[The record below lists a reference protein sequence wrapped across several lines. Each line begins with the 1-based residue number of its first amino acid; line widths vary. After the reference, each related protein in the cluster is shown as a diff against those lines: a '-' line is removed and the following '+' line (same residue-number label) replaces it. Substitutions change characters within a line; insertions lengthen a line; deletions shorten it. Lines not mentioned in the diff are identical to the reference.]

1 MCRRQVSDRKGYEG
15 AWVLNVPPVRVR
27 RTGASA
33 RIAIGRARVCSTN
46 AVAPAVPMSTF
57 RSRGV

>member
-1 MCRRQVSDRKGYEG
+1 MCLRQVSVRKGYDG

-33 RIAIGRARVCSTN
+33 RIAIGRASVWRTN
-46 AVAPAVPMSTF
+46 AVAPAVPMSMS
-57 RSRGV
+57 RSRGA